1 MTHFCGFLRKLDRV
15 PSHCRS
21 GAGKARLPNNDHAAR
36 EAIDLMG
43 TRMDRMAPMDLRA
56 ADEWPGRSL
65 CSVAFA
71 VMLLA
76 PRVGSAWPA
85 PLLVAGGATA
95 PTKNFPIPDELV
107 PAVQFWTEI
116 FTRHDSTRIIL
127 HDRRDLN
134 VIWQVIELPL
144 GEDGAVDEKA
154 ANRKVKEITN
164 DLKKRLRRLERD
176 PAPTDDEDRV
186 ILALAGEKDPAR
198 LKGAWTRVRA
208 QRGVADRFRDG
219 LVRARKWLPSIRDV
233 LVDEG
238 VPVELTALPFVESMF
253 NQGAR
258 SSAGAAGI
266 WQLMP
271 ATARGLGLTVKRGND
286 ERYDI
291 AKSTRAAA
299 KMLRQNHTMLGNWP
313 LAITAYNHGPYGLK
327 RAVKSVGSADL
338 VYLIQ
343 HYEKS
348 TWGFAS
354 KNFYAEFLA
363 ARRIFAEQEETF
375 AAVIAPNAE
384 PMASKVD

>member
-1 MTHFCGFLRKLDRV
+1 
-15 PSHCRS
+15 
-21 GAGKARLPNNDHAAR
+21 
-36 EAIDLMG
+36 MG
-43 TRMDRMAPMDLRA
+43 CLIGPMVLRA
-56 ADEWPGRSL
+56 AGAWRGRSL
-65 CSVAFA
+65 CRVVFA

-76 PRVGSAWPA
+76 PRAGSAWPP
-85 PLLVAGGATA
+85 PLLVAGGAIA
-95 PTKNFPIPDELV
+95 PAKNFPIPDELV
-107 PAVQFWTEI
+107 PAVQFWTEV
-116 FTRHDSTRIIL
+116 FKRHDSTRIIL
-127 HDRRDLN
+127 HDRDDLN

-144 GEDGAVDEKA
+144 NEGGTVDEKA
-154 ANRKVKEITN
+154 ANRKVKEVTD

-176 PAPTDDEDRV
+176 LAPTDDEDRV
-186 ILALAGEKDPAR
+186 VLALAGEEDPAR

-238 VPVELTALPFVESMF
+238 VPVELAALPFVESMF

-258 SSAGAAGI
+258 SSAGAGGI

-286 ERYDI
+286 ERHDI

-299 KMLRQNHTMLGNWP
+299 KMLRQNHALLGNWP

-327 RAVKSVGSADL
+327 RAVKSVGSTDL

-343 HYEKS
+343 HYKKS

-363 ARRIFAEQEETF
+363 ATRVFAEQEETF
-375 AAVIAPNAE
+375 AAVIASKAP
-384 PMASKVD
+384 PVASKVD